1 MVCLILVRQNAASRN
16 ERLSEIA
23 GADGTRG
30 NPRLV
35 GIIFARMRQE
45 TWIGW
50 MAWPRGFAHASFRDF
65 TGAGGRCS
73 AWFSQGTGRTKPGA
87 EWRLPNCL
95 I

>member
-30 NPRLV
+30 NLRLV

-65 TGAGGRCS
+65 TGADGRCS
-73 AWFSQGTGRTKPGA
+73 ANPFGGGRTKPGV
-87 EWRLPNCL
+87 EWHLPNCL